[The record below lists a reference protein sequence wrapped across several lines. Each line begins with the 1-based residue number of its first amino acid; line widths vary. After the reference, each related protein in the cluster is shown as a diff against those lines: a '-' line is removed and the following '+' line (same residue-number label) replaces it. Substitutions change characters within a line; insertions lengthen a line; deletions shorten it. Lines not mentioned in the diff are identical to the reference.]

1 MGLIVASDLAIG
13 PAPGRILARDIT
25 FTLEKGE
32 VIAVL
37 GPNGAGKT
45 TLFRTLLALIPP
57 MAGQLELS
65 GFDPAT
71 LCPEAIARRLSYVP
85 QAMSAAFPWSV
96 TDFVLMGRS
105 ARIGRFAT
113 PGRADSAIAAKALSR
128 MGITHLAEA
137 PVTRLSGGER
147 QLALIARALAQESP
161 AILLDEPA
169 AALDF
174 GNRERLAQ
182 LLSGLAADGLGLIF
196 STHEPAQAARLAD
209 KVLTIDRAGQAMLG
223 APSAMLAAERLAALY
238 GLRLAEVQRASG
250 QRAEGCGQIA
260 RPGGIGP

>member
-1 MGLIVASDLAIG
+1 MGLIVARDLAIG
-13 PAPGRILARDIT
+13 PAPGRILARGIT
-25 FTLEKGE
+25 FTLGKGE

-57 MAGQLELS
+57 RAGQFELS
-65 GFDPAT
+65 GADPNS
-71 LCPEAIARRLSYVP
+71 LPPDAIARRLAHVP
-85 QAMSAAFPWSV
+85 QTINAAFPWSV

-105 ARIGRFAT
+105 ARIARFAT
-113 PGRADSAIAAKALSR
+113 PGRADRAIAARALSR
-128 MGITHLAEA
+128 LGITHLAQA

-147 QLALIARALAQESP
+147 QLSLIARALAQESP

-182 LLSGLAADGLGLIF
+182 LLSGLAADGLGLVF
-196 STHEPAQAARLAD
+196 STHEPAQAERLAD
-209 KVLTIDRAGQAMLG
+209 QVLTIDRAGQAMLG
-223 APSAMLAAERLAALY
+223 PPAAMLSAERLAALY
-238 GLRLAEVQRASG
+238 GMSLADVRRASG
-250 QRAEGCGQIA
+250 QRAEVRGQIA
-260 RPGGIGP
+260 RSGGIRP